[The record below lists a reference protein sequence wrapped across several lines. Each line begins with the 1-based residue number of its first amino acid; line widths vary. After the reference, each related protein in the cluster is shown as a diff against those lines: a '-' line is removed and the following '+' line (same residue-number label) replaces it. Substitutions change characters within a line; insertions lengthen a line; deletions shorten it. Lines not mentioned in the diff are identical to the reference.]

1 MRATVTATA
10 RYLPERVLTNADLEK
25 MVDTSDEW
33 IRNRTGIEKRH
44 LVSEGEVTSD
54 MCAHIANRLLE
65 KSKKSAGEIDVILI
79 ATCTPDF
86 PVVATAA
93 IVQDK
98 IGAKNA
104 WGFDIAAA
112 CSGFVYA
119 METGAKMIESGRY
132 NNVMV
137 MGADTMSSIID
148 YSDRNTCVIFGDGG
162 GGVLL
167 EPTDTDAGVL
177 DSILHADGSGSQYL
191 KVPAGGSVHPAS
203 KDTIEKKMHYV
214 YQDGKTVF
222 KFAVKK
228 MADVSKE
235 ILDNN
240 GFTGSD
246 IKLFIPHQA
255 NRRIIDAAAKRCGLS
270 PDQILVNINKYGN
283 TTAGTIPIAL
293 DEAVETD
300 RLSNGDLLLLA
311 AFGGGFTWGSMLI
324 RWGDAWCLL
333 HSYARGKLPRKWAWD
348 LTYIKRQLW
357 ANNILTAPTKSWVWI
372 SKILYSADQKT
383 H

>member
-10 RYLPERVLTNADLEK
+10 RYLPKRVLTNADLEK

-33 IRNRTGIEKRH
+33 IRNRTGIENRH
-44 LVSEGEVTSD
+44 LVSEGEATSD

-65 KSKKSAGEIDVILI
+65 KSKKSAEEIDVILI

-93 IVQDK
+93 LVQDK

-177 DSILHADGSGSQYL
+177 DSVLHTDGSGSQYL

-214 YQDGKTVF
+214 YQDGKTIF

-228 MADVSKE
+228 MAEVSKQ

-246 IKLFIPHQA
+246 VKLFIPHQA

-270 PDQILVNINKYGN
+270 ADQILVNINKYGN

-300 RLSNGDLLLLA
+300 RLNNGDLLLLA

-324 RWGDAWCLL
+324 RWGD
-333 HSYARGKLPRKWAWD
+333 
-348 LTYIKRQLW
+348 T
-357 ANNILTAPTKSWVWI
+357 
-372 SKILYSADQKT
+372 
-383 H
+383 

>member
-33 IRNRTGIEKRH
+33 IRNRTGIETRH

-54 MCAHIANRLLE
+54 MCAQIANRLLE

-177 DSILHADGSGSQYL
+177 DSILHTDGSGSQYL

-228 MADVSKE
+228 MADVS
-235 ILDNN
+235 
-240 GFTGSD
+240 
-246 IKLFIPHQA
+246 
-255 NRRIIDAAAKRCGLS
+255 LS
-270 PDQILVNINKYGN
+270 
-283 TTAGTIPIAL
+283 
-293 DEAVETD
+293 
-300 RLSNGDLLLLA
+300 
-311 AFGGGFTWGSMLI
+311 LI
-324 RWGDAWCLL
+324 
-333 HSYARGKLPRKWAWD
+333 H
-348 LTYIKRQLW
+348 I
-357 ANNILTAPTKSWVWI
+357 
-372 SKILYSADQKT
+372 
-383 H
+383 

>member
-10 RYLPERVLTNADLEK
+10 RYLPKRVLTNADLEK

-33 IRNRTGIEKRH
+33 IRNRTGIENRH
-44 LVSEGEVTSD
+44 LVSEGEATSD

-65 KSKKSAGEIDVILI
+65 KSKKSAEEIDVILI

-93 IVQDK
+93 LVQDK

-132 NNVMV
+132 NNVIV
-137 MGADTMSSIID
+137 IGADTMSSIID

-177 DSILHADGSGSQYL
+177 DSILHTDGSGSQYL

-214 YQDGKTVF
+214 YQDGKTIF

-228 MADVSKE
+228 MAEVSKQ

-246 IKLFIPHQA
+246 VKLFIPHQA

-270 PDQILVNINKYGN
+270 ADQILVNINKYGN

-300 RLSNGDLLLLA
+300 RLNNGDLLLLA

-324 RWGDAWCLL
+324 RWGD
-333 HSYARGKLPRKWAWD
+333 
-348 LTYIKRQLW
+348 T
-357 ANNILTAPTKSWVWI
+357 
-372 SKILYSADQKT
+372 
-383 H
+383 

>member
-10 RYLPERVLTNADLEK
+10 RYLPKRVLTNADLEK

-33 IRNRTGIEKRH
+33 IRNRTGIENRH
-44 LVSEGEVTSD
+44 LVSEGEATSD
-54 MCAHIANRLLE
+54 MCANIANRLLE

-93 IVQDK
+93 LVQDK

-119 METGAKMIESGRY
+119 METGAKMIESGCY

-177 DSILHADGSGSQYL
+177 DSVLHTDGSGSQYL

-214 YQDGKTVF
+214 YQDGKTIF

-228 MADVSKE
+228 MAEVSKQ

-246 IKLFIPHQA
+246 VKLFIPHQA

-270 PDQILVNINKYGN
+270 ADQILVNINKYGN

-300 RLSNGDLLLLA
+300 RLNNGDLLLLA

-324 RWGDAWCLL
+324 RWGD
-333 HSYARGKLPRKWAWD
+333 
-348 LTYIKRQLW
+348 T
-357 ANNILTAPTKSWVWI
+357 
-372 SKILYSADQKT
+372 
-383 H
+383 

>member
-255 NRRIIDAAAKRCGLS
+255 NRRIIDAAAKRCGLN
-270 PDQILVNINKYGN
+270 PEQILVNINKYGN

-293 DEAVETD
+293 DEAVETN
-300 RLSNGDLLLLA
+300 RLNNGDLLLLA

-324 RWGDAWCLL
+324 RWGD
-333 HSYARGKLPRKWAWD
+333 
-348 LTYIKRQLW
+348 T
-357 ANNILTAPTKSWVWI
+357 
-372 SKILYSADQKT
+372 
-383 H
+383 

>member
-33 IRNRTGIEKRH
+33 IRNRTGIENRH

-177 DSILHADGSGSQYL
+177 DSILHTDGSGSQYL

-255 NRRIIDAAAKRCGLS
+255 NRRIIDAAAKRCGLN
-270 PDQILVNINKYGN
+270 PEQILVNINKYGN

-300 RLSNGDLLLLA
+300 RLNNGDLLLLA

-324 RWGDAWCLL
+324 RWGD
-333 HSYARGKLPRKWAWD
+333 
-348 LTYIKRQLW
+348 T
-357 ANNILTAPTKSWVWI
+357 
-372 SKILYSADQKT
+372 
-383 H
+383 

>member
-177 DSILHADGSGSQYL
+177 DSILHTDGSGSQYL

-255 NRRIIDAAAKRCGLS
+255 NRRIIDAAAKRCGLRA
-270 PDQILVNINKYGN
+270 DQILVNINKYGN

-300 RLSNGDLLLLA
+300 RLNNGDLLLLA

-324 RWGDAWCLL
+324 RWGD
-333 HSYARGKLPRKWAWD
+333 
-348 LTYIKRQLW
+348 T
-357 ANNILTAPTKSWVWI
+357 
-372 SKILYSADQKT
+372 
-383 H
+383 

>member
-10 RYLPERVLTNADLEK
+10 RYLPKRVLTNADLEK

-33 IRNRTGIEKRH
+33 IRNRTGIENRH
-44 LVSEGEVTSD
+44 LVSEGEATSD

-65 KSKKSAGEIDVILI
+65 KSKKSAEEIDVILI

-93 IVQDK
+93 LVQDK

-119 METGAKMIESGRY
+119 METGAKMIESGCY

-167 EPTDTDAGVL
+167 EPTDTDTGVI
-177 DSILHADGSGSQYL
+177 DSILHTDGSGSQYL

-228 MADVSKE
+228 MADVSKQ

-246 IKLFIPHQA
+246 VKLFIPHQA
-255 NRRIIDAAAKRCGLS
+255 NRRIIDAAAKRCGLRA
-270 PDQILVNINKYGN
+270 DQILVNINKYGN

-300 RLSNGDLLLLA
+300 RLNNGDLLLLA

-324 RWGDAWCLL
+324 RWGD
-333 HSYARGKLPRKWAWD
+333 
-348 LTYIKRQLW
+348 T
-357 ANNILTAPTKSWVWI
+357 
-372 SKILYSADQKT
+372 
-383 H
+383 